1 MKRREKRELKERHF
15 KVNETMYEASKIMDD
30 KTAGKFFKSICDYAF
45 NGKVYAGTDVTIKSN
60 FLLVKRTLDGQ
71 AKDRAYGKIGAE
83 KSKELRKQR
92 QEEAAIKQ
100 VILGCGIAEGI
111 GELLSKLDESD
122 KK

>member
-15 KVNETMYEASKIMDD
+15 KVNETMYAASKIMDD

-45 NGKVYAGTDVTIKSN
+45 NGRVYVGTDVTIKSN
-60 FLLVKRTLDGQ
+60 FLLVKRILDGQ

-83 KSKELRKQR
+83 KSKELRNQR
-92 QEEAAIKQ
+92 QEEAVIKQ
-100 VILGCGIAEGI
+100 MIVGATIVEGI
-111 GELLSKLDESD
+111 GELLQKVDESE